1 MKIANDYKAKIR
13 IWASE
18 SRVTNLPK
26 AVGFPEFGYRR
37 FASGDEMNAWKKEML
52 AEIARRGGLQW
63 TK

>member
-1 MKIANDYKAKIR
+1 MKIANDYKAKVK

-18 SRVTNLPK
+18 SRVTALPK
-26 AVGFPEFGYRR
+26 AVGFPDFGCRR
-37 FASGDEMNAWKKEML
+37 FASGDEMNAWKKEMP